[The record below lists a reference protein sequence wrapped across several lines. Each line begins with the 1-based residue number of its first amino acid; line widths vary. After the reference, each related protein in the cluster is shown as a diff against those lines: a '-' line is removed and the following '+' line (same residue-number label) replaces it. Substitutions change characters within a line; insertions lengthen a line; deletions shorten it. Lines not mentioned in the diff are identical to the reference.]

1 MPTSRP
7 PIVSS
12 FKELETQMELYK
24 SKEARKLVAEVKT
37 ELNKLERPACVK
49 EG

>member
-7 PIVSS
+7 PIVPS

-24 SKEARKLVAEVKT
+24 SKEARKLVAEVNQTKY
-37 ELNKLERPACVK
+37 NVIVIV
-49 EG
+49 